1 MQGMKLLGLSM
12 LVCLLPLAMTGC
24 GKKRPEQAEGPRAA
38 ASLKPT
44 PIDPSTV
51 GTITGRVSFAGRKPT
66 MHAIRMDQDPACTKG
81 NSGPVYA
88 EDGKVNANGTLPNVF
103 VYVKSGAEK
112 YVFAPPTQPAVL
124 NQVGCMYQPHVLGLM
139 AGQPLKVVNSDIT
152 IHNVHIRP
160 EKNREWNLSQL
171 AGAPPIIREFS
182 QPEIMIPVEC
192 NQHPWM
198 KAYIGVTANPFY
210 AVTGSKGA
218 YTLQGLPPGHYTV
231 AAWTATFGTQE
242 KEISVAPSGKAT
254 LDFTF
259 NSN

>member
-1 MQGMKLLGLSM
+1 MRRMKRLRVLM
-12 LVCLLPLAMTGC
+12 LVYVLPMVFAAC
-24 GKKRPEQAEGPRAA
+24 GKKTPEGAGGSRAA
-38 ASLKPT
+38 AAAKPT

-51 GTITGRVSFAGRKPT
+51 GMISGRALFEGRKPK
-66 MHAIRMDQDPACTKG
+66 MHIIRMDSDPACTKG

-88 EDGKVNANGTLPNVF
+88 EDGEVNANGTLPNVF

-124 NQVGCMYQPHVLGLM
+124 DQKGCMYQPHVLGLM

-152 IHNVHIRP
+152 IHNVHIQP
-160 EKNREWNLSQL
+160 KKNPEWNLSQL
-171 AGAPPIIREFS
+171 PGAPPIIREFS

-218 YTLQGLPPGHYTV
+218 YTISGLPPGQYTV

-242 KEISVAPSGKAT
+242 KEVSVAPREKVT

-259 NSN
+259 NGN